1 MLPKPTIMQIAEQV
15 NGNGETAVSDRMMEF
30 TLAPSTNQTSKS
42 MSMTDMQAQNTCIYK
57 TQSVMTR
64 YMWREQTKEWA

>member
-15 NGNGETAVSDRMMEF
+15 NANGETAVSDRMMEF

-42 MSMTDMQAQNTCIYK
+42 MSMTDMQA
-57 TQSVMTR
+57 
-64 YMWREQTKEWA
+64 